1 MSNVITKGTIV
12 TFPQWC
18 MFVMC

>member
-1 MSNVITKGTIV
+1 MSNVITKGIIV
-12 TFPQWC
+12 TFLQWC